1 MMRLFF
7 RSNDCILYFQPL
19 ELINDPNSDKL
30 SSNEVAQAPGSK
42 MTSLDHSPSP
52 KSIGYI
58 LITSKLNS

>member
-1 MMRLFF
+1 MIRLFF

-19 ELINDPNSDKL
+19 QLMNDPSSVII
-30 SSNEVAQAPGSK
+30 SSNDVGQAPGSK
-42 MTSLDHSPSP
+42 IASLDQSPSP